1 MATDQLPWQSVGL
14 GVLTIAAILVGGR
27 FLLPPLFRAVSALRT
42 PEVFT
47 VTALLVVAGAAFLC
61 EVVGLSASL
70 GAFMAGVLLSES
82 EYRHEVEADIA
93 PFEGLLLGFFFIS
106 VGMSA
111 DLGLLAAKPG
121 LLIGGTIVLVAVKA
135 LVCLGLASV
144 MRRDGADQVRFS
156 LALSQASEFSFVL
169 FAAAAAAGILSAD
182 NLAATTLIV
191 AASMIATPILFAGSE
206 KFLLPRLTKP
216 AEPVFDPIENE
227 SHPVII
233 CGFGR
238 VGQIIGRVLRMHAI
252 PFTAL
257 ERDPG
262 QVEVIRRFGGKVYFG
277 DPTRPDLLRSAGAE
291 QARLLIVALDDMEAT
306 LRVVDTA
313 RRHFPNLRIL
323 ARARNRRAAH
333 LLMDRSVDGLVRD
346 TFHSSLRLAELGLRE
361 LGVDPAAAARAITLF
376 GAHDEKMLAE
386 THAIYRDEKQLVQSA
401 QQATEELE
409 ALFEADHRAETVA
422 DHSRMHVPER
432 R

>member
-1 MATDQLPWQSVGL
+1 
-14 GVLTIAAILVGGR
+14 
-27 FLLPPLFRAVSALRT
+27 
-42 PEVFT
+42 
-47 VTALLVVAGAAFLC
+47 
-61 EVVGLSASL
+61 
-70 GAFMAGVLLSES
+70 
-82 EYRHEVEADIA
+82 
-93 PFEGLLLGFFFIS
+93 
-106 VGMSA
+106 
-111 DLGLLAAKPG
+111 
-121 LLIGGTIVLVAVKA
+121 
-135 LVCLGLASV
+135 
-144 MRRDGADQVRFS
+144 
-156 LALSQASEFSFVL
+156 
-169 FAAAAAAGILSAD
+169 
-182 NLAATTLIV
+182 
-191 AASMIATPILFAGSE
+191 
-206 KFLLPRLTKP
+206 
-216 AEPVFDPIENE
+216 
-227 SHPVII
+227 
-233 CGFGR
+233 
-238 VGQIIGRVLRMHAI
+238 MHAI